1 MLPKYINKNSWSFS
15 ILNPTIRK
23 YEHHYFCSCSK
34 KFKVRTE
41 INGSEAPDVVLC
53 PVCGN
58 DYFKDSI
65 AFENMSSTRIWKE
78 FKWLSRVSED
88 TECWRVT
95 LKYESPIYSYDTRS
109 VKLIEKNLLS
119 ITLLKDGSQSYIV
132 SYLSEIISRYSLFLD
147 DKVQQLKRVLLD
159 EAKESL
165 YSYVIMNKSRSI
177 AWIDENEIKD
187 FPVDNRLEYIT
198 FFLRN
203 PHLKEHRFFFWQME
217 QIHNHTMQYSTQIEM
232 LDFIADNRKEKSVKK
247 ALYQCYEDSMN
258 HIGCYYPYADYIFSR
273 SIENIDLLIK
283 LYRLYPAIK
292 EHIFTD
298 ENFSVAIEFM
308 LFLKQHYTEKQ
319 IVKLFVED
327 IQNKKEYKNRLN
339 NWRDTL
345 RMLRTRNAFNYLE
358 EHFSKVKLTTKKLHD
373 EIIRVFHIVSYELD
387 AKENFEYDKKYLSAC
402 KRYEDLEFRLPATV
416 KELSLWAKILHNCM
430 FGYSRRIHQ
439 EESIIYGVFRAEE
452 LLYAVELNDFR
463 IVQAKAI
470 FNQDIESDDMNIINN
485 WQKNFYKIKNI

>member
-1 MLPKYINKNSWSFS
+1 MLPKYKNSWFFS

-41 INGSEAPDVVLC
+41 IDEPEAPDVLC
-53 PVCGN
+53 PICGN

-65 AFENMSSTRIWKE
+65 AFENMSSTKIWKE
-78 FKWLSRVSED
+78 FKWLSRASED
-88 TECWRVT
+88 KECWRIT
-95 LKYESPIYSYDTRS
+95 LKYETPIYCYDTQS
-109 VKLIEKNLLS
+109 VELIEKDLLS
-119 ITLLKDGSQSYIV
+119 LTLLKDGSEPYAISY
-132 SYLSEIISRYSLFLD
+132 SSKIISQYNFFLD
-147 DKVQQLKRVLLD
+147 DKVQQFKRLLLD
-159 EAKESL
+159 EAKENL
-165 YSYVIMNKSRSI
+165 YNYVMMNKSRSI
-177 AWIDENEIKD
+177 AWIDDNEIKD
-187 FPVDNRLEYIT
+187 FSADNRLEYIT
-198 FFLRN
+198 FFLKN
-203 PHLKEHRFFFWQME
+203 PHLKEHRFFFWRMD
-217 QIHNHTMQYSTQIEM
+217 QIHNHTMHHSTQIEM
-232 LDFIADNRKEKSVKK
+232 LDFIADNHREKSVKK
-247 ALYQCYEDSMN
+247 ALYQYYEDSMK
-258 HIGCYYPYADYIFSR
+258 HIGYYYPYSDYIFSR

-298 ENFSVAIEFM
+298 ENFSVAIEFI

-345 RMLRTRNAFNYLE
+345 RILRTRNSFKYLE

-402 KRYEDLEFRLPATV
+402 KKYEDLEFRLPATV

-430 FGYSRRIHQ
+430 FGYSRRIYEQ
-439 EESIIYGVFRAEE
+439 QSVIYGIFRAEE
-452 LLYAVELNDFR
+452 LLYAVELNEFR

-470 FNQDIESDDMNIINN
+470 FNKDIPSDDMSTINS
-485 WQKNFYKIKNI
+485 WQKSFSVF